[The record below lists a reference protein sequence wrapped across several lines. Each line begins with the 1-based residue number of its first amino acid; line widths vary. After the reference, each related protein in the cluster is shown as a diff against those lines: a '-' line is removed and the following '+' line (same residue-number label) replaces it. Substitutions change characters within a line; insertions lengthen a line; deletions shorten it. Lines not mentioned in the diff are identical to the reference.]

1 VVNTLLGVFYP
12 FILGICIAFVLN
24 VILKMYEEHVFAFLN
39 RKKPK
44 LWMRFRR
51 TICIVLTYLTVLA
64 IFTGVVFFVLPELYQ
79 SLVKFADNI
88 PSYLRSVGTW
98 VTRQLNELNIDTTQI
113 DLLNIDWPSVIS
125 QASQMASDFVGNL
138 YNAT

>member
-1 VVNTLLGVFYP
+1 MAAVPADDLYCPDLSDRAGHLL
-12 FILGICIAFVLN
+12 
-24 VILKMYEEHVFAFLN
+24 
-39 RKKPK
+39 
-44 LWMRFRR
+44 
-51 TICIVLTYLTVLA
+51 
-64 IFTGVVFFVLPELYQ
+64 GVVFFVLPELYQ

-138 YNAT
+138 YNATVLIASSIASGMFTFVMSMIFSVYMLSQKEHLLRG